1 FLQVPEAKV
10 VVVELSWA
18 EHVARF
24 ITHPI
29 VASILLT
36 LGSLGL
42 VLELYTPG
50 FGIPGILGLSGLILY
65 FFGHMIAGLAGWE
78 ALLLFLAGVILLV
91 IELFIPGFGIF
102 GILGI
107 VGVLSS

>member
-1 FLQVPEAKV
+1 
-10 VVVELSWA
+10 
-18 EHVARF
+18 
-24 ITHPI
+24 
-29 VASILLT
+29 
-36 LGSLGL
+36 
-42 VLELYTPG
+42 G

-107 VGVLSS
+107 VGVLSSMVLASGEVWLGIKYVGVALLIGLVALIILSRFLSVR